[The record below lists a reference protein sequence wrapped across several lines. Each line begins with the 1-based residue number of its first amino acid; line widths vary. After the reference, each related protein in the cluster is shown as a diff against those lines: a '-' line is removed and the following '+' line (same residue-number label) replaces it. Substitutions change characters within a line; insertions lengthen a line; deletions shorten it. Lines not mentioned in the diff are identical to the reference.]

1 MKAPLFTGSSAA
13 IVTPMRDDGSVNL
26 DLLPQLLERQLDGGT
41 AAITVCGTTGESATL
56 KDDEKLALI
65 SSCVNAVNGRIPVI
79 AGTGSNDTEHA
90 VFLSREAQKA
100 GADGLLLVTP

>member
-41 AAITVCGTTGESATL
+41 AAITVWGS
-56 KDDEKLALI
+56 I
-65 SSCVNAVNGRIPVI
+65 SRLF
-79 AGTGSNDTEHA
+79 T
-90 VFLSREAQKA
+90 
-100 GADGLLLVTP
+100 